1 MARKSKP
8 ELASVHFTGI
18 ADKGMAVG
26 RTEDG
31 RVVFCKGPLPGEKV
45 EILLTKKQ
53 KGVFQGVVK
62 NYLEYSP
69 ERIPA
74 FCTHFD
80 LCGGCKWQHL
90 KYESQLR
97 EKEIQVRDAFKR
109 IAKMEPG
116 QFLPVRGCELTTV
129 YRNKLEFS
137 FSSKKWLTAADM
149 ALKDNLGEQDALGF
163 HAPGSFDKI
172 VQIDHC
178 HLQPE
183 PSNEIRNF
191 IRKFTKENA
200 YSYWD
205 AKTHTGM
212 MRNLVIRTASTGET
226 MVVIVFSKNDPE
238 RIEALL
244 NAVKQKFPALTSLQ
258 YVINTKFNDSL
269 SDQEFI
275 LYDGKPEITEKLGEL
290 KFLISPKSFFQTNTL
305 QTRVLYDIALDFAGL
320 KGDEKVFDLYTGLGS
335 IALYIAGKAGH
346 VTGIELIEE
355 AILDAKKNAALNEI
369 ENVRFIAGD
378 VKDEIRLLDSKPDL
392 VFVDPPR
399 SGLHPE
405 VIDSIMELEPQK
417 IIYISCNPAT
427 QARDAALFSDKYY
440 LEKVQPV
447 DMFPHTHHIECVAS
461 MVLKV

>member
-8 ELASVHFTGI
+8 ELAPVHFTGI

-31 RVVFCKGPLPGEKV
+31 RVVFCKGPVPGDKA

-53 KGVFQGVVK
+53 KGVLQGVVK
-62 NYLEYSP
+62 QYREYSP

-74 FCTHFD
+74 FCGHFE

-90 KYESQLR
+90 SYESQLR
-97 EKEIQVRDAFKR
+97 EKEKQVKDAFTR
-109 IAKMEPG
+109 IAKMEPL
-116 QFLPVRGCELTTV
+116 QFLPVKGCSVTTG

-137 FSSKKWLTAADM
+137 FSSRKWLTEADM
-149 ALKDNLGEQDALGF
+149 ASGTAATEQDALGF

-191 IRKFTKENA
+191 VRKYTKENG

-205 AKTHTGM
+205 AKAHSGL
-212 MRNLVIRTASTGET
+212 MRNMVIRTASTGET
-226 MVVIVFSKNDPE
+226 MVVIVFSRNEQE
-238 RIEALL
+238 RIRSLLEAVQQ
-244 NAVKQKFPALTSLQ
+244 NFPGLTSLH

-275 LYDGKPEITEKLGEL
+275 LFAGKAEITEKLGDL

-305 QTRVLYDIALDFAGL
+305 QTRVLYDIAIDFAGL
-320 KGDEKVFDLYTGLGS
+320 KGGESVFDLYTGLGS

-355 AILDAKKNAALNEI
+355 AILDAQKNAELNEI
-369 ENVRFIAGD
+369 DNVHFIAGD
-378 VKDEIRLLDSKPDL
+378 VKDEIRLLDSRPDL

-405 VIDSIMELEPQK
+405 VIDSIMELMPEK

-427 QARDAALFSDKYY
+427 QARDASLFSAKYY

-461 MVLKV
+461 FVLK